1 MVAQAHTGPSGSK
14 QAVRRAG
21 GVSDSFNGAAS
32 RNEDQL
38 AAAALVA
45 DRYLLFLLGPML
57 LAGAWA
63 TPPRGVVGEL
73 SNIEEIEVHGEA

>member
-32 RNEDQL
+32 RSEDQL

-63 TPPRGVVGEL
+63 TPQGVVGEL